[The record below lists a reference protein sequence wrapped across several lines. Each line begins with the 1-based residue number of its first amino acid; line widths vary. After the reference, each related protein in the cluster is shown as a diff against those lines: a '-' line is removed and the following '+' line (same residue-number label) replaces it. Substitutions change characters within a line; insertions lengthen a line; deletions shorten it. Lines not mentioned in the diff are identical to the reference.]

1 MADTFQDEVSKF
13 RTNVILVL
21 HAREHKRK
29 LNCPLG
35 SLLLAISVMAKNTSH
50 YLNAKKSFSINNYS
64 SLVSEFIPDLNLVSQ
79 NTLAGDA

>member
-1 MADTFQDEVSKF
+1 
-13 RTNVILVL
+13 
-21 HAREHKRK
+21 
-29 LNCPLG
+29 
-35 SLLLAISVMAKNTSH
+35 MAKNTSH